1 MTPAGVKRGDI
12 ADRRNGAGLASGRMI
27 ADNRPTDDGP
37 AVVVHVEETISP
49 ALAGHEGVV
58 YESPPLPRADA
69 LALVRVLIGWDC
81 RAAERDSWRC
91 AIAGGQR
98 TITLEPAASAGIG
111 ANGREIS
118 DRDPTMNDRVR
129 LIAGTDLAGLHVN
142 AERLARVGIKPGSR
156 AVIEIRPYTEEDWVA
171 DGERTFPSG
180 AEFLAYLGVCPS
192 HAQE

>member
-1 MTPAGVKRGDI
+1 MTSAAVTPGDI
-12 ADRRNGAGLASGRMI
+12 ADHRNGAGPASGRMI
-27 ADNRPTDDGP
+27 AEDRVADDEP

-58 YESPPLPRADA
+58 YESPPLARADA
-69 LALVRVLIGWDC
+69 LALVRVLIGRDC
-81 RAAERDSWRC
+81 RTAERNSWRC

-98 TITLEPAASAGIG
+98 TITLKTAPAAGIG
-111 ANGREIS
+111 AKGREIS

-129 LIAGTDLAGLHVN
+129 LIAGTDQTGLHVD
-142 AERLARVGIKPGSR
+142 AERLARAGIKPGSR

-171 DGERTFPSG
+171 DGERTFQSG